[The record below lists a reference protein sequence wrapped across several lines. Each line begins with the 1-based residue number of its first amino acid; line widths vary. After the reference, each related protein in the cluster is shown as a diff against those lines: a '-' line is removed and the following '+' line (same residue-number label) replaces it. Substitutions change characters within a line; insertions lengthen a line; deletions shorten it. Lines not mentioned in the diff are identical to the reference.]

1 MGRGGA
7 VKAVL
12 FTAPL
17 VDAAVGQSI
26 EVADAYGDGEE
37 VPDHDDDEGDVE
49 DPADEGH
56 GRGDPAR
63 DEVTHDV
70 EDAHDG
76 LAQVELVGP
85 EPPEEEEKQV
95 GHQGGL
101 GLHNID
107 RLTLG
112 KGAGAAG
119 VVDVGGLVVLGLF
132 GHGLLPLEGGPR
144 VRPQIFG
151 GWIWR
156 RLHC

>member
-17 VDAAVGQSI
+17 VDAAVSEGV
-26 EVADAYGDGEE
+26 EVTDAYGDSEK
-37 VPDHDDDEGDVE
+37 VPDHDDDQGNVE

-56 GRGDPAR
+56 GRGDATCN
-63 DEVTHDV
+63 EVTYDI

-101 GLHNID
+101 GLHDID

-132 GHGLLPLEGGPR
+132 GHGLLPLGG
-144 VRPQIFG
+144 G
-151 GWIWR
+151 
-156 RLHC
+156 LK

>member
-17 VDAAVGQSI
+17 VDAAVSEGV

-37 VPDHDDDEGDVE
+37 VPDHDDDQGDVE

-56 GRGDPAR
+56 SRGDATR

-70 EDAHDG
+70 EDTHEG
-76 LAQVELVGP
+76 LAQVELVRP

-95 GHQGGL
+95 GHQGGF
-101 GLHNID
+101 GLHDVD
-107 RLTLG
+107 RLPLG

-132 GHGLLPLEGGPR
+132 GHGLLPLGG
-144 VRPQIFG
+144 G
-151 GWIWR
+151 
-156 RLHC
+156 LE